1 METLPGRAIDVVVQE
16 ALSINPSGIFNV
28 ATTHFDWPGL
38 HPEPRT
44 A

>member
-1 METLPGRAIDVVVQE
+1 METLPGRAIDVVVWE
-16 ALSINPSGIFNV
+16 SLSIRSAEVFNV